1 MIYNNNIAIILL
13 LWYNYFMIQKERL
26 KRVIET
32 QTKIKKIGTSIGL
45 IIPSHI
51 VKILNIEAGQ
61 EVKLSVTDE
70 KLITLEIK
78 KPKRRRKQC

>member
-13 LWYNYFMIQKERL
+13 LWYNYFMILKERL

>member
-1 MIYNNNIAIILL
+1 
-13 LWYNYFMIQKERL
+13 MIQKERL